1 MKDNELRKA
10 IKELVAAQKETARQ
24 MKDTDKRMK
33 ETDERMKETDER
45 MKETDLQLKRL
56 GEQIGGLG
64 NKFGTFTE
72 GLILPSMSRV
82 LHDRFGVDTVG
93 IRLERRTNG
102 RALEVDAFGWKKDT
116 VFVVEIKSHL
126 REDGLRR
133 MIEVLKEFPKFFV
146 EHRGKQLYGIIAAVD
161 IPAQIRKKV
170 LDAGIYL
177 ATIADETFRL
187 DIPQGFVPKSFSS

>member
-1 MKDNELRKA
+1 MKDNELRTA
-10 IKELVAAQKETARQ
+10 IKELVAVQKETARQ
-24 MKDTDKRMK
+24 MKDTDK
-33 ETDERMKETDER
+33 R

-72 GLILPSMSRV
+72 GLMLPSMSRV

-93 IRLERRTNG
+93 IRLERRING

-126 REDGLRR
+126 REDGVRR

-161 IPAQIRKKV
+161 IPAQVRKKA
-170 LDAGIYL
+170 LNAGIYL

-187 DIPQGFVPKSFSS
+187 DIPEGFVPKSFSS